1 MENDKA
7 KVCVHP
13 IVPYFSR
20 RVVAQLTRP
29 HSAPEGCARH
39 TTLVQGTRATWA
51 NHESA
56 EWRLSFRREP
66 CVVTVCFCGKP
77 CKAIRRTS
85 RPVVT
90 CVHTLASSSGWF
102 FCGMTTILHHRYW
115 ASISPP
121 PLTPPLSSFH
131 IFDVGCSIHGAGDI
145 TLQIVRSN
153 SLQTRAEAEEV
164 IGECP
169 DANQR
174 RGSRGSVEIPPLL
187 KPWNTCS
194 FSGEISIQLP
204 SSLPTTA

>member
-1 MENDKA
+1 M
-7 KVCVHP
+7 
-13 IVPYFSR
+13 R
-20 RVVAQLTRP
+20 
-29 HSAPEGCARH
+29 SAHDACARY
-39 TTLVQGTRATWA
+39 ASDWA

-90 CVHTLASSSGWF
+90 CVHTLASSSGWI

-121 PLTPPLSSFH
+121 PLPPLFPVSISS
-131 IFDVGCSIHGAGDI
+131 
-145 TLQIVRSN
+145 TLVAQFMEQEILHCRS
-153 SLQTRAEAEEV
+153 SGV
-164 IGECP
+164 ILC
-169 DANQR
+169 R
-174 RGSRGSVEIPPLL
+174 RGPKQRQLLANVLMRTNGEAVGVPSTFPPFL